1 MINSSFLESILP
13 YKNKNSA
20 VSNIYLGFG
29 GEEIETKILVP
40 SWPTLARDK
49 KRHLANKGGSSSCAS
64 P

>member
-40 SWPTLARDK
+40 S
-49 KRHLANKGGSSSCAS
+49 
-64 P
+64 